1 MQIFFE
7 SRNVAELIPSD
18 IGPSLIYDP
27 EWLSLPGAFPVS
39 TRIPLREASY
49 EPSIVLPWIVNLLPE
64 EDNLEAIA
72 RLTGVAKADAL
83 GILAEIGRD
92 TSGALSFAER
102 GTARMHYRPVETA
115 DELERIINELPS
127 KPFLAGDEGVSMSL
141 AGVQTKLGVHID
153 DQGQICIPIN
163 GSPSTWILKPDTD
176 RLWGSVYNEA
186 FCMRLA
192 LNSGLNAPEIR
203 IGRAA
208 TRKFIL
214 VERYD
219 RVKEGDVW
227 RRIHQEDMCQALGH
241 FPSTKYEFNKAGRPG
256 PRLRDM
262 VEVVRDQSGLSA
274 VLSFLRQ
281 TIFNVLVCN
290 TDAHAKNYS
299 ILIRSDGVGL
309 TPIYDVMCAAVWP
322 RVTKYLAVSIATK
335 RDGNHLMGRHW
346 QREALLCALGAPALI
361 RMVTTLCDDVEK
373 QLDRTLDEIVG
384 MDAEARAMAECC
396 RDEIRT
402 RIGHVRAGLKE
413 TEANPGAWVEAFM
426 AKQAAAAEGMKT
438 A

>member
-7 SRNVAELIPSD
+7 SRKVAELVPSD
-18 IGPSLIYDP
+18 VGPSLIYDP

-39 TRIPLREASY
+39 TRMPLREVSY
-49 EPSIVLPWIVNLLPE
+49 GPAIVLPWIVNLLPE
-64 EDNLEAIA
+64 EDNLEAIV

-83 GILAEIGRD
+83 GVLAEIGRD

-102 GTARMHYRPVETA
+102 GTPRMHYRAVETT
-115 DELERIINELPS
+115 DELESIINELPN

-141 AGVQTKLGVHID
+141 AGVQTKIGVHID

-192 LNSGLNAPEIR
+192 LNSGLNAPVIR
-203 IGRAA
+203 IGRAV
-208 TRKFIL
+208 TRTFIL
-214 VERYD
+214 IERYD
-219 RVKEGDVW
+219 RVREGEVW

-241 FPSTKYEFNKAGRPG
+241 FPSTKYEYNKAGRRG
-256 PRLRDM
+256 PHLRDI
-262 VEVVRDQSGLSA
+262 VEVLRDQSGLPA
-274 VLSFLRQ
+274 VLSFLRYA
-281 TIFNVLVCN
+281 IFNILVCN

-299 ILIRSDGVGL
+299 ILIRSDGVVL
-309 TPIYDVMCAAVWP
+309 TPIYDVLCAAVWP
-322 RVTKYLAVSIATK
+322 KVTKYLAISIATK

-346 QREALLCALGAPALI
+346 QREALLCSLGAPALI
-361 RMVTTLCDDVEK
+361 RLVTTFCSDVEK
-373 QLDRTLDEIVG
+373 QLDRTFDEIVG
-384 MDAEARAMAECC
+384 MDAEGRAMAKCC
-396 RDEIRT
+396 REEIRV

-413 TEANPGAWVEAFM
+413 TETNPAAWVEAFIAREAASVENTKM
-426 AKQAAAAEGMKT
+426 A
-438 A
+438 